1 MRFSPMRLSVLP
13 GLLLLAA
20 VDAHAAGRLVVEHAW
35 IRTAPPS
42 ALMLAGYATLR
53 NDGDAP
59 LTVNGADST
68 DFADVQLHM
77 TVLEDGVERMRP
89 TGKIEIAPG
98 KSVDFVPG
106 GKHFMLVR
114 PKREL
119 RAAAKVKIHIS
130 TTGGEGA
137 SADFVVRDEAP

>member
-1 MRFSPMRLSVLP
+1 M
-13 GLLLLAA
+13 AA
-20 VDAHAAGRLVVEHAW
+20 MNAGAAGRLVVEHAW

-53 NDGDAP
+53 NDGDAT
-59 LTVNGADST
+59 LTISGAEGA

-77 TVLEDGVERMRP
+77 TVLEGGVERMRP
-89 TGKIEIAPG
+89 TGKIDIAPG
-98 KSVDFVPG
+98 KSVDFAPG

-114 PKREL
+114 PKREMP
-119 RAAAKVKIHIS
+119 AAAKVKIHIS